1 MFLLMTRAERMAEL
15 RREQGKAL
23 VRTMHLTELQ
33 AAGAARAAA
42 LHESEQHLDRIARV
56 LPDALSAGISLA
68 EIARNTGVSRQ
79 TLYELKARY
88 GDGDVHLAVLQVI
101 ATHQPVSIT
110 ELAERLS
117 RSSRETKRVVDDY
130 VNDGLVDWVMI
141 PRDDADDC
149 LCLNAVGSH
158 YLAEWWST
166 HDQEDQDE

>member
-1 MFLLMTRAERMAEL
+1 MTRAERMAEL
-15 RREQGKAL
+15 RREQGKTL

-56 LPDALSAGISLA
+56 LPDALNAGISLA

-88 GDGDVHLAVLQVI
+88 GDGDIHLAVLQAI
-101 ATHQPVSIT
+101 ATRQPVSIK
-110 ELAERLS
+110 ELAEWLS
-117 RSSRETKRVVDDY
+117 RSSRDTKRIVDDY
-130 VNDGLVDWVMI
+130 VNGGLVDWVI
-141 PRDDADDC
+141 VPGDDSDDY
-149 LCLNAVGSH
+149 LCLNAVGSD

-166 HDQEDQDE
+166 RDPEDRNE